1 MLAGRLRINLKKP
14 VFTFL
19 IAVFLSFY
27 SAISAQDY
35 TLEEGKK
42 LFKEEKYEEAK
53 TVLLKVVEKEPENPE
68 ANFVLCKVYLIL
80 DDYDNSIKYGEK
92 AVKLN
97 DSQSEYHHWLG
108 SAHVIQAQK
117 GSKLKAVFRAKKGKD
132 EWEKAVELDSTNLD
146 ARFDLMQYYIGAPG
160 IAGGD
165 KKKAK
170 KQAEILEKMDP
181 FYGAYAWA
189 LFWQAEKDSDKVET
203 YLRKAVE
210 LDTTSNRSA
219 TYQLGFFL
227 QQQKR
232 YQEAAEVYEKLY
244 NQHPNQT
251 AALYQIGRTYLFAKD
266 SLDKAERCFK
276 QYLQIEP
283 KKGDPDWAAAHWR
296 LGMVYDLQ
304 GKTNLAVAELEEAV
318 RLDPKNKEY
327 QKTLKEVKKKK

>member
-1 MLAGRLRINLKKP
+1 MLANLFQISLKKSCL
-14 VFTFL
+14 TML
-19 IAVFLSFY
+19 IAVFLSLHGV
-27 SAISAQDY
+27 ISAQNY
-35 TLEEGKK
+35 TLEEGKR

-53 TVLLKVVEKEPENPE
+53 EVLLKVVEREPENPE
-68 ANFVLCKVYLIL
+68 VNFLLCKVYLVL
-80 DDYDNSIKYGEK
+80 GDHDNSIKHGEK

-97 DSQSEYHHWLG
+97 DSQSEYHLWLG
-108 SAHVIQAQK
+108 RAYVIQAQK
-117 GSKLKAVFRAKKGKD
+117 GSKIKALFRAKKGKD
-132 EWEKAVELDSTNLD
+132 EWEKAVELDSTNLE
-146 ARFDLMQYYIGAPG
+146 ARFALMEYYIGAPG

-170 KQAEILEKMDP
+170 KQAEILEKMDS

-210 LDTTSNRSA
+210 LDTTSNHSA
-219 TYQLGFFL
+219 TYELGSFL
-227 QQQKR
+227 QKRER
-232 YQEAAEVYEKLY
+232 YQEAAQVYEKLY

-283 KKGDPDWAAAHWR
+283 KKGDPNWAAAHWR

-304 GKTNLAVAELEEAV
+304 GKTDLAVAEMEEAV
-318 RLDPKNKEY
+318 RLDPKSKEY